1 MRTALEIP
9 LHRLDASAPLG
20 IVIHA
25 KDTDSELREKA
36 SEAHR
41 DDHYTFGFL
50 ESGRVDLMIDFES
63 VAIMAGSAFVLLPG
77 QVHQLLSTEHGQ
89 GWIMAMDAALV
100 SDLCRTVF
108 EPADGFRSI
117 PLRSDQIQQF
127 RDCARLLHTL
137 HGVETQSPLHIQTVR
152 QLASAYAGM
161 MAAVYS
167 ENNCIPDRAQSRYG
181 VITQSFRQLLSQNYK
196 EDKSPAG
203 YADRLNLSV
212 NYLNEAVRAE
222 TGLPVRHWI
231 QHTVMLEAKRLLY
244 YTPLSV
250 KEVAHT
256 LGYDDHAYFTRLF
269 TKVTG
274 ASPVAFRRRKN
285 GKVLQEKYA

>member
-20 IVIHA
+20 IEIHA
-25 KDTDSELREKA
+25 KDTDSELRERV

-50 ESGRVDLMIDFES
+50 ESGRVDLMIDFDP
-63 VAIMAGSAFVLLPG
+63 VAIVAGSAFVLLPG
-77 QVHQLLSTEHGQ
+77 QVHQLLSTESGA
-89 GWIMAMDAALV
+89 GWIMAMDPALV
-100 SDLCRTVF
+100 SDLCRLVF
-108 EPADGFRSI
+108 ESSDSFISI
-117 PLRSDQIQQF
+117 PLRSEQMQQF

-137 HGVETQSPLHIQTVR
+137 LKVGTQSPLHSQTVR
-152 QLASAYAGM
+152 QVASAYAGM
-161 MAAVYS
+161 MAAAYG
-167 ENNCIPDRAQSRYG
+167 ENNNTPDRVHSRYSA
-181 VITQSFRQLLSQNYK
+181 ITQSFRQLLSQNYK

-222 TGLPVRHWI
+222 TGLPVTHWI
-231 QHTVMLEAKRLLY
+231 QYTVMLEAKRLLY
-244 YTPLSV
+244 YTPLSI

-274 ASPVAFRRRKN
+274 ASPLAFRRQKN
-285 GKVLQEKYA
+285 GKALQEKYA